1 MGQSITLVRLSR
13 RRHINRLVRL
23 LASVAALCF
32 APTLVL
38 AQGGCVT
45 DQDGKVICGRPD
57 STCATNQRGEVVC
70 TKSGGGMMNDQYGEQ
85 LCGPGYCVKDQRG
98 NVLCSSQPRGGA
110 MVDQSGKALCAG
122 GCVPGT
128 KEACVR
134 PSK

>member
-1 MGQSITLVRLSR
+1 M
-13 RRHINRLVRL
+13 NRLARFLVG
-23 LASVAALCF
+23 AAVLWI

-45 DQDGKVICGRPD
+45 DQNGKVICRQPD
-57 STCATNQRGEVVC
+57 STCAANQRGDVVC
-70 TKSGGGMMNDQYGEQ
+70 TKPGGGMMNDQYGEQ

-98 NVLCSSQPRGGA
+98 NVLCSSHPRGGPT
-110 MVDQSGKALCAG
+110 VDQSGKAVCAG
-122 GCVPGT
+122 SCVPGT